1 MDLNIRILKAA
12 AIATSKEQT
21 RYYLNG
27 VAIQSDEKGAYI
39 VATDG
44 HRLLAFRQTEEGGE
58 SVNIIIPNDIV
69 AQIKLNKHVE
79 IAELTRESVTHWR
92 IKYCGTYISF
102 APVDGTFPDW
112 RRIIPSET
120 DGRPAQFNPAYI
132 GDFVKVKKALGANT
146 FAIAYNG
153 DGPAL
158 VTFGDDVDGFGAIM
172 PMRANFTIPTR
183 KPSWA

>member
-1 MDLNIRILKAA
+1 MDLNIRLLKAA
-12 AIATSKEQT
+12 AIATSKEET
-21 RYYLNG
+21 RYYLKG

-44 HRLLAFRQTEEGGE
+44 HRLIAFRQSEEGGE
-58 SVNIIIPNDIV
+58 SVSIIIPNDIV
-69 AQIKLNKHVE
+69 AGIKLNKNIE
-79 IAELTRESVTHWR
+79 TAELTRESATHWR
-92 IKYCGTYISF
+92 INYCGTSISF
-102 APVDGTFPDW
+102 APIDGTFPDW

-120 DGRPAQFNPAYI
+120 DGRPAQFNPTYI
-132 GDFVKVKKALGANT
+132 GDFAKVKKALGVNT

-158 VTFGDDVDGFGAIM
+158 VTFGDGVDGFGVIM
-172 PMRANFTIPTR
+172 PMRINTTIPTR